1 MTESTYQSEISVL
14 ARGKI
19 MCQDQPALYIQLDNS
34 TCILKSV
41 KLLFIAGW
49 RSGDEVLLLEDAT
62 SLRLQDIHLGK
73 FVENVS

>member
-1 MTESTYQSEISVL
+1 
-14 ARGKI
+14 

-41 KLLFIAGW
+41 KLLLMAGW
-49 RSGDEVLLLEDAT
+49 RSGDEIFLLEDGA
-62 SLRLQDIHLGK
+62 SLRLQDIHLGN